1 MKYKGVLIM
10 DENEIDLMADDLFEP
25 ITHYAYNLS
34 LDDAL
39 SLAEAM
45 EIRFQNYAEG
55 IRYDL
60 RNSR

>member
-1 MKYKGVLIM
+1 M
-10 DENEIDLMADDLFEP
+10 DENEIDNMAEELFEP
-25 ITHYAYNLS
+25 FGDFAYNLS
-34 LDDAL
+34 FDDAL

>member
-1 MKYKGVLIM
+1 M